1 MPRPPL
7 PLLSFGALAVLAG
20 VVTAVA
26 LTRAEPEPPREQRV
40 GTSPAPTQRFGG
52 DGPPMDFE
60 GVEVSVTTTVRRKA
74 TTTTTTVDTQATAT
88 QITSAATVEPEPSVT
103 VPGLTVSVPVS
114 ASSLEIPTTVSG
126 A

>member
-7 PLLSFGALAVLAG
+7 PVLSFGALAVLAG

-40 GTSPAPTQRFGG
+40 GTSPAPTQRAGG

-60 GVEVSVTTTVRRKA
+60 GVEVSVTTTARRWA
-74 TTTTTTVDTQATAT
+74 TTTTTTVGTQPTAT
-88 QITSAATVEPEPSVT
+88 EITSTSVAAPTPSVT
-103 VPGLTVSVPVS
+103 VPELTVSVPVS
-114 ASSLEIPTTVSG
+114 TSSFEIPTTVSG

>member
-1 MPRPPL
+1 MPRPPF
-7 PLLSFGALAVLAG
+7 PVLSFGALAVLAG

-40 GTSPAPTQRFGG
+40 GTSPVPTQRAGG

-60 GVEVSVTTTVRRKA
+60 GVEVSVTTTARRKP
-74 TTTTTTVDTQATAT
+74 TTTTTTVGTQPTAT
-88 QITSAATVEPEPSVT
+88 EITSTSTAVPEPSVT
-103 VPGLTVSVPVS
+103 VPELTVSVPVS
-114 ASSLEIPTTVSG
+114 TSSFEIPTTVSD